1 MSNRYSFSKK
11 NYGSATTALI
21 ISNEELGHIMGI
33 VKSLKKSE
41 ILVKIISETIK
52 NEAKEQKEG
61 FLSMLLRT
69 LAACVLGN
77 ALVIKGVRRAGEEV
91 IREDQNLIF

>member
-1 MSNRYSFSKK
+1 
-11 NYGSATTALI
+11 
-21 ISNEELGHIMGI
+21 MGI

-41 ILVKIISETIK
+41 ILVKIISETIR

-77 ALVIKGVRRAGEEV
+77 ALVIK
-91 IREDQNLIF
+91 